1 MLCYKENYFEYS
13 TTVSRTERPGLLSAP
28 PDVWLLGP
36 NYVQLIDIVRQIK
49 TSGKLLCRQIKTS
62 GKLLCKD
69 IIDFIPEFYSSITKD
84 KNQRQLSS
92 SSCQLSL
99 GLISRAIK
107 VYVEE
112 YLQMD

>member
-1 MLCYKENYFEYS
+1 MLCYKEKYLEYS
-13 TTVSRTERPGLLSAP
+13 TTVSRTERPRLLSPP

-36 NYVQLIDIVRQIK
+36 NYVQLIDIVK
-49 TSGKLLCRQIKTS
+49 QIKTS

-69 IIDFIPEFYSSITKD
+69 IIEFIPEFYSSITKD

-92 SSCQLSL
+92 SSCQLAL